1 MIREL
6 RRLLMSSKANAFLMA
21 DGNHRA
27 TIGAYLADA
36 RLAWRLW
43 IGDGTARTK

>member
-1 MIREL
+1 
-6 RRLLMSSKANAFLMA
+6 MSSKASAFPIV
-21 DGNHRA
+21 DGSQRG